1 MTRLFSRFKSS
12 GLLVLAVMLAVLL
25 GVLAVLQY
33 RWVGQLSADERDR
46 MRKLLHGR
54 ADDLADDF
62 NRELTRIFVWLQV
75 GPDPHRGTMDDAG
88 AEEQR
93 YEHWFTAA
101 PHPELVKAIYQID
114 VDENANISF
123 RQYKRGEPRIE
134 QAEWPAELQAI
145 RASLKIVSD
154 PLPGLEHR
162 APRLARM
169 PLLWPD
175 VPAVLIPRARVFT
188 LRTNERPGA
197 QPQVMTNSGYTVAL
211 LNLAY
216 MREQLLPQ
224 LVTRYFP
231 DEGGRGRTYVA
242 IKSDT
247 DVIYA
252 TPGAVPTILKT
263 SDVVEPLWDI
273 RFSEMSRFVID
284 RRPPADQRDGQRDG
298 RDARDGREGHDVVAD
313 KVTGILKGTRHG
325 DGSSTGVAVNLYY
338 ARDERGRGQGMPV
351 TGNLP
356 IWRVHL
362 LDKAGSLEA
371 AVGRAR
377 WRNLV
382 ISFTVLVLLGAS
394 MSLVLL
400 SSARA
405 RRLAAQ
411 QMEFVAGVSHEL
423 RTPLT
428 VIRSAAENLADGIVQ
443 DEQQVRKYGAL
454 IATEGRR
461 LTQMV
466 EQVMTFAGLQAGK
479 PGLDVR
485 AVDTSLVIDEAL
497 VAMAPL
503 VREQDAVI
511 ERDVPE
517 DLPRMLADA
526 SAVSRCIQNLLGN
539 ALKYGGQPA
548 QAGQPGEPGHIR
560 VSARSTPKLGGDQVA
575 ITVSDDGPGIPARD
589 LPHIFEPFYRGADVV
604 SRQIHGSGLGLSLVR
619 RIMDELGGSVTVES
633 EAGRGSAFTL
643 HLPVA
648 PNAAVNAAALPA
660 HPLAGGADA
669 HVRS

>member
-1 MTRLFSRFKSS
+1 MTRVFSRFRSS
-12 GLLVLAVMLAVLL
+12 GLLVLAVLLAVLL
-25 GVLAVLQY
+25 GVLAMLQY

-46 MRKLLHGR
+46 MRKHLHGR

-75 GPDPHRGTMDDAG
+75 GPELHRGADDAG

-114 VDENANISF
+114 VDERGTISF
-123 RQYKRGEPRIE
+123 RQFQRQDSRVEP
-134 QAEWPAELQAI
+134 AEWPAELAPV
-145 RASLKIVSD
+145 RAALKIVSD
-154 PLPGLEHR
+154 PLPGLDHP
-162 APRLARM
+162 APRLARV

-175 VPAVLIPRARVFT
+175 VPAVLIPRARIFA
-188 LRTNERPGA
+188 LRTTPRPGA
-197 QPQVMTNSGYTVAL
+197 QPQVITNSGYTVAL
-211 LNLAY
+211 LNQTY

-242 IKSDT
+242 IRST
-247 DVIYA
+247 FDVIYA
-252 TPGAVPTILKT
+252 TPGALPTILKA
-263 SDVVEPLWDI
+263 SDVEEPLWDI
-273 RFSEMSRFVID
+273 RFSEFSRFVID
-284 RRPPADQRDGQRDG
+284 RRPPPTTDRPGALDEKLAKAVKGMRE
-298 RDARDGREGHDVVAD
+298 RDARHGEGGQGA
-313 KVTGILKGTRHG
+313 
-325 DGSSTGVAVNLYY
+325 AVNLYY
-338 ARDERGRGQGMPV
+338 ARDERGRGPGGPV
-351 TGNLP
+351 TGTLP
-356 IWRVHL
+356 VWHVHL

-428 VIRSAAENLADGIVQ
+428 VIRSAGENLADGIVL

-485 AVDTSLVIDEAL
+485 AVDTSLVVDEAL

-503 VREQDAVI
+503 VREQDATV

-539 ALKYGGQPA
+539 ALKYGGQP
-548 QAGQPGEPGHIR
+548 GQPGRII
-560 VSARSTPKLGGDQVA
+560 VSARSMPRLGGDQVT
-575 ITVSDDGPGIPARD
+575 ITVSDNGPGISPRD

-604 SRQIHGSGLGLSLVR
+604 SLQIHGSGLGLSLVQ
-619 RIMDELGGSVTVES
+619 RIMDELGGSVTVQS
-633 EAGRGSAFTL
+633 EPGHGSAFTL
-643 HLPVA
+643 HLPAA
-648 PNAAVNAAALPA
+648 PNAATSTVATTAAVQT
-660 HPLAGGADA
+660 HPLGGGADA
-669 HVRS
+669 QLRS

>member
-1 MTRLFSRFKSS
+1 M
-12 GLLVLAVMLAVLL
+12 
-25 GVLAVLQY
+25 
-33 RWVGQLSADERDR
+33 
-46 MRKLLHGR
+46 
-54 ADDLADDF
+54 
-62 NRELTRIFVWLQV
+62 
-75 GPDPHRGTMDDAG
+75 
-88 AEEQR
+88 
-93 YEHWFTAA
+93 
-101 PHPELVKAIYQID
+101 
-114 VDENANISF
+114 
-123 RQYKRGEPRIE
+123 
-134 QAEWPAELQAI
+134 
-145 RASLKIVSD
+145 
-154 PLPGLEHR
+154 
-162 APRLARM
+162 
-169 PLLWPD
+169 
-175 VPAVLIPRARVFT
+175 
-188 LRTNERPGA
+188 
-197 QPQVMTNSGYTVAL
+197 
-211 LNLAY
+211 
-216 MREQLLPQ
+216 
-224 LVTRYFP
+224 
-231 DEGGRGRTYVA
+231 
-242 IKSDT
+242 
-247 DVIYA
+247 
-252 TPGAVPTILKT
+252 
-263 SDVVEPLWDI
+263 
-273 RFSEMSRFVID
+273 
-284 RRPPADQRDGQRDG
+284 
-298 RDARDGREGHDVVAD
+298 
-313 KVTGILKGTRHG
+313 
-325 DGSSTGVAVNLYY
+325 NLYY
-338 ARDERGRGQGMPV
+338 ARDERGRGPGGGPV

-377 WRNLV
+377 GRNLV

-443 DEQQVRKYGAL
+443 DDQQVRKYGAL

-485 AVDTSLVIDEAL
+485 AVDTGFVIDEAL

-503 VREQDAVI
+503 VRDQDAVI
-511 ERDVPE
+511 ERDVPDE
-517 DLPRMLADA
+517 LPRMLADA

-539 ALKYGGQPA
+539 ALKYGG
-548 QAGQPGEPGHIR
+548 EPGHIR
-560 VSARSTPKLGGDQVA
+560 VSARATPRLGGDQVA
-575 ITVSDDGPGIPARD
+575 ITVADDGPGIPARD

-633 EAGRGSAFTL
+633 EPGRGSAFTL

-648 PNAAVNAAALPA
+648 PNAAATTAAAA
-660 HPLAGGADA
+660 VQHPLSGGGADV